1 MKLQICRAPKEH
13 FKRFFGFRNNDPAKK
28 FGPLGFPLRFRF
40 LEQVSLFGI
49 LPPSYQLD

>member
-40 LEQVSLFGI
+40 LDFFLSGVTVFLEGRNS
-49 LPPSYQLD
+49 